1 MNEPFD
7 KYDLDALSNKIYTTN
22 SKILMDGF
30 NEYAFLMKMPP
41 FSLEKN
47 QDTTQEFVKD
57 VRDRYYEL
65 SAEVNLDEDFKPWK
79 QIERKYVEQLKEA
92 RQYREDSNGN
102 IQAAAMLYQDN
113 NPKYKLS
120 MAEIIGGNLEL

>member
-7 KYDLDALSNKIYTTN
+7 KYDLDAVSNSIYKTN
-22 SKILMDGF
+22 NQILLDGF

-41 FSLEKN
+41 FSLDKN
-47 QDTTQEFVKD
+47 QDVTQEFVND

-65 SAEVNLDEDFKPWK
+65 SAEVNLDEDFRPWR
-79 QIERKYVEQLKEA
+79 QIERKYAEQLKEA

-102 IQAAAMLYQDN
+102 IQTAAMLYRDRT
-113 NPKYKLS
+113 PKYKLS
-120 MAEIIGGNLEL
+120 MAEIIGGKLEL